1 MKFSFSISYSSIF
14 FSFKLLCNFLKSTNL
29 QNSES
34 SPKIKKYFK
43 NFKLSEI
50 VTFFS
55 VIKKKNTTK
64 YFLCYVHYIMYN
76 CIYNLIKND
85 DLEIFK
91 TSLSSK
97 YHDLSP

>member
-1 MKFSFSISYSSIF
+1 MKFSSSISSSSTFF
-14 FSFKLLCNFLKSTNL
+14 FSFELLRNFLKSSNL

-34 SPKIKKYFK
+34 SPRIKKYFK
-43 NFKLSEI
+43 SFKLLEI
-50 VTFFS
+50 VTFFLLQ
-55 VIKKKNTTK
+55 KKKYDKIFSLLRTL
-64 YFLCYVHYIMYN
+64 Y
-76 CIYNLIKND
+76 YNLIKND